1 MNFGEKDNY
10 ANFHFETLSFKKKK
24 NRSRQLQNRK
34 QAILVII
41 RIDFENF

>member
-24 NRSRQLQNRK
+24 TDLDNYKIGSK
-34 QAILVII
+34 Q
-41 RIDFENF
+41 FW